1 MFVILRFNEPH
12 GLVFA
17 CALFYNKL
25 TMHDTSAVP
34 MGRVQIITCRYTIYI
49 CSCNFQVVLLCVIF
63 SSSLAFKSIPKM
75 DGPPLRC
82 HDPSM
87 ASLCDM
93 QVALMASV
101 QSVLAVQSERT
112 KSLVD
117 LIIKVDKV
125 IDLIKKKESAETS
138 KDEPTIKREPERD
151 LFPEEKSGKESKK
164 MKFG

>member
-1 MFVILRFNEPH
+1 
-12 GLVFA
+12 
-17 CALFYNKL
+17 
-25 TMHDTSAVP
+25 
-34 MGRVQIITCRYTIYI
+34 
-49 CSCNFQVVLLCVIF
+49 
-63 SSSLAFKSIPKM
+63 M

-101 QSVLAVQSERT
+101 QSVLAVQSEHT

-138 KDEPTIKREPERD
+138 KV
-151 LFPEEKSGKESKK
+151 LSKESLNVICFLKK
-164 MKFG
+164 KWQREQENEIWVAEQTCKSARRKKKESSCHDVCTLVFLTAAR

>member
-1 MFVILRFNEPH
+1 
-12 GLVFA
+12 
-17 CALFYNKL
+17 
-25 TMHDTSAVP
+25 
-34 MGRVQIITCRYTIYI
+34 
-49 CSCNFQVVLLCVIF
+49 
-63 SSSLAFKSIPKM
+63 M

-101 QSVLAVQSERT
+101 QSVLAVQSEHT

-117 LIIKVDKV
+117 LIIKVEKV
-125 IDLIKKKESAETS
+125 IDLIKQKTSIESAETA

-151 LFPEEKSGKESKK
+151 LFPEEKMAKRTRK
-164 MKFG
+164 